1 MTLFFNLP
9 LQNVY
14 FLLKCRRVYESCWTT
29 TWKSSLLRRTQSPLC
44 EQNNQRSHLALT
56 IFAHLDDSI
65 ISSRRWQHSIF
76 SFFTRHI
83 FYATRALIFCHC
95 SAVWLQTAGLRLF
108 VLCFVCCASDS
119 KTHPPI
125 KDDRGGGALTLRTT
139 VCNLLLIPDNER
151 TVTLIGKIGLRAS
164 LSLSSLFSS
173 RQLAIYCHWDWLLM
187 RDLVDVAR
195 KNVLM
200 WRTKVFVHSGC
211 SSAEH

>member
-1 MTLFFNLP
+1 MYSPAVVKTCSLHIYLHLRASSLSDHITYCAFFPSSASSLFTPKMKIFSSGCYINLAYQKVTLFFNLP
-9 LQNVY
+9 LQNEY
-14 FLLKCRRVYESCWTT
+14 FLLKCRRVYESRWTT

-125 KDDRGGGALTLRTT
+125 KDDIEAE
-139 VCNLLLIPDNER
+139 ER
-151 TVTLIGKIGLRAS
+151 AHCELPCATC
-164 LSLSSLFSS
+164 F
-173 RQLAIYCHWDWLLM
+173 
-187 RDLVDVAR
+187 
-195 KNVLM
+195 
-200 WRTKVFVHSGC
+200 
-211 SSAEH
+211 